1 MDYSQVTDFINKAK
15 KFGSRLDLTRIEK
28 LCALLGHPER
38 KSRFVHVAG
47 TNGKGSVSVYLENIL
62 ASSGLTVGLF
72 TSPFIYDF
80 NERIQINNVPISD
93 SDLLFCMEEVVRAT
107 EQMIEEGFEHPTEFE
122 LITAAAFLYFKH
134 KECDIV
140 VLEVGLGGRL
150 DATNVIQKPLVSV
163 ITSISF
169 DHMEY
174 LGTTLAE
181 IAENKCGIIKKG
193 CPVVSYPNQ
202 PAEAMR
208 VMEETAKRRESV
220 LKVPDGELTIHESG
234 LAGNRFTYE
243 GEAYETAL
251 VGTFQVYNAVT
262 AIAAVKC
269 LQSGGVLISEE
280 HIRQGLMRAKWPAR
294 FELLRK
300 SPVVILDGSH
310 NADGMR
316 AFVETAKT
324 CLCGKKAICV
334 FGMLKDKDYASCLSM
349 LSEVTDTV
357 VVTEVDN
364 PRKESAE
371 TLAQTAKQFIPHVHA
386 EKNNR
391 DAVAL
396 AKKLAKDTDAII
408 CLGSLYMM
416 KDIRDAVEDLFAP
429 DTKQTEGKQ

>member
-38 KSRFVHVAG
+38 KCPFVHVAG

-62 ASSGLTVGLF
+62 VAAGLKVGLF
-72 TSPFIYDF
+72 TSPFIYTF
-80 NERIQINNVPISD
+80 NERIQVNNTPISD
-93 SDLLFCMEEVVRAT
+93 EDLLYCMEQVVRAT
-107 EQMIEEGFEHPTEFE
+107 EQMIHEGFEHPTEFE
-122 LITAAAFLYFKH
+122 LITAAAFLYFEKQ
-134 KECDIV
+134 KCDIV

-150 DATNVIQKPLVSV
+150 DATNVIEKPLLSV

-174 LGTTLAE
+174 LGSTLAE

-193 CPVVSYPNQ
+193 CPVVSYPYQ
-202 PAEAMR
+202 PEEAMD
-208 VMEETAKRRESV
+208 VIEQTAKERGSV
-220 LKVPDGELTIHESG
+220 LTLPDGALVVQESS

-243 GEAYETAL
+243 GEDYETAL

-262 AIAAVKC
+262 AIAAAKC
-269 LQSGGVLISEE
+269 LQAQGVSLSGE
-280 HIRQGLMRAKWPAR
+280 HIRKGLRNAKWPAR
-294 FELLRK
+294 FEILHQN
-300 SPVVILDGSH
+300 PVVILDGSH

-324 CLCGKKAICV
+324 CLCGRKVICV
-334 FGMLKDKDYASCLSM
+334 FGMLKDKDYASCLHM
-349 LSEVTDTV
+349 LSAITDTV
-357 VVTEVDN
+357 IVTEVDN
-364 PRKESAE
+364 PRRETAE
-371 TLAQTAKQFIPHVHA
+371 KLAQAAKQYMPHVYA
-386 EKNNR
+386 EKDNR

-396 AKKLAKDTDAII
+396 AKKMVKEGNAII

-416 KDIRDAVEDLFAP
+416 KDIQDAANEIFA
-429 DTKQTEGKQ
+429 